1 MRDEAS
7 LACAIGYGTTLIEL
21 VAKADPESRSAKRTL
36 EEWQN
41 SRNKFHMNLYV
52 LRGKIERHLHKNDEA
67 VKDLSQGF
75 RLLPNVEAALNLGEI
90 AEENKNADEAVRQY
104 AVAFLLAGQDPED
117 NNVSRDA
124 LRLEKGKLFARA
136 HDSNAGL
143 GH

>member
-1 MRDEAS
+1 M
-7 LACAIGYGTTLIEL
+7 
-21 VAKADPESRSAKRTL
+21 TL
-36 EEWQN
+36 EDWQA
-41 SRNKFHMNLYV
+41 SRNKFTMNLYV

-117 NNVSRDA
+117 KSVSPAA
-124 LRLEKGKLFARA
+124 LRPGMGNLLARA
-136 HDSNAGL
+136 PRSNAGP
-143 GH
+143 GD